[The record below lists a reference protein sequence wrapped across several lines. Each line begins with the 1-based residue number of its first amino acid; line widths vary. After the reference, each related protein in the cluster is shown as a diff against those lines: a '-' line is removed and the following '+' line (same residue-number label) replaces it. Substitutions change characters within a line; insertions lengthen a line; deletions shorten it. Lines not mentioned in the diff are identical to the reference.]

1 MCPDYQRTPSR
12 DYFGVLK
19 AVRLA
24 DRALLFSFDGAAKIG
39 SFSTS
44 LAAGE
49 AARLTGAN
57 VVLAGIRSPRMSR

>member
-1 MCPDYQRTPSR
+1 
-12 DYFGVLK
+12 VLK

-49 AARLTGAN
+49 AARLAGAN
-57 VVLAGIRSPRMSR
+57 VVLAGIRSPGMSR